1 MLQSLT
7 SLSDN
12 GAMGAGFS
20 PSLPTLSE
28 LDAAFNLAPIS
39 TISTPPDEAEEHR
52 REFLLRRRGK
62 FTSSNVMRL
71 LASGA
76 SNIKATIEGE
86 RGNWAVVINGVE
98 RYTAKTKDSAANWL
112 AAHKE
117 LQGRTMLSTGAKTYC
132 KEVFVERNTR
142 MRDHDS
148 FVSFAMQRGIDK
160 EKDAVAAF
168 IAETGLVVSN
178 TGDDQEFL
186 LAEHDYSGGTPDGL
200 IYPSLAQ
207 KKAIIEAKAPDS
219 KTHYEYMQIRCW
231 ETLKEI
237 EPGYY
242 WQMQGNIRL
251 FGDDCAGG
259 WFISFDDDWD
269 DPEDHL
275 HYCWIE
281 RNQEDIDFLIMKENL
296 AIEYVIA
303 MQIEHDKRRNK

>member
-20 PSLPTLSE
+20 PSLPTLSD

-39 TISTPPDEAEEHR
+39 TVSTPPDEAEDRR
-52 REFLLRRRGK
+52 REFLQRRRGK

-76 SNIKATIEGE
+76 SSIRATIEGE
-86 RGNWAVVINGVE
+86 RGSWSVVINGVE
-98 RYTAKTKDSAANWL
+98 CYTAKTKDLATGWL
-112 AAHKE
+112 SAHKE
-117 LQGRTMLSTGAKTYC
+117 QHGRTMLSTGAKTYC
-132 KEVFVERNTR
+132 KEVFVERNTK

-200 IYPSLAQ
+200 IYPSLTQ

-281 RNQEDIDFLIMKENL
+281 RNQDDIDFLIMKENL

>member
-20 PSLPTLSE
+20 PSLPTLSD

-39 TISTPPDEAEEHR
+39 TVSTPPDESEDRR
-52 REFLLRRRGK
+52 REFLQRRRGK
-62 FTSSNVMRL
+62 FTSSSVMRL

-76 SNIKATIEGE
+76 SSIMATIEGE
-86 RGNWAVVINGVE
+86 RGSWSVVINGVE
-98 RYTAKTKDSAANWL
+98 CYTAKTKDLAACWL
-112 AAHKE
+112 ADYKVV
-117 LQGRTMLSTGAKTYC
+117 QGRTMLSTGAKTYA

-207 KKAIIEAKAPDS
+207 KKAIIEVKAPDS

>member
-1 MLQSLT
+1 MQ
-7 SLSDN
+7 N
-12 GAMGAGFS
+12 
-20 PSLPTLSE
+20 LPTMAIDS
-28 LDAAFNLAPIS
+28 LDGLFSAFGSCESKRNLPTVIS
-39 TISTPPDEAEEHR
+39 MSADEEAEEHR

-76 SNIKATIEGE
+76 SSIRATIEGE
-86 RGNWAVVINGVE
+86 RGSWSVMINGVE
-98 RYTAKTKDSAANWL
+98 RYTAKTKDSAASWL

-117 LQGRTMLSTGAKTYC
+117 AHGRTMLSTGAKTYC

-168 IAETGLVVSN
+168 VDATKLLVSDIGV
-178 TGDDQEFL
+178 DQTFL
-186 LAEHDYSGGTPDGL
+186 QAEHDYSGGTPDGL
-200 IYPSLAQ
+200 IYPTPGQ

-237 EPGYY
+237 EELYY
-242 WQMQGNIRL
+242 WQMQSNIRL

-281 RNQEDIDFLIMKENL
+281 RNQDDIDFLIMKENL

-303 MQIEHDKRRNK
+303 MQNEHDKRRNK